1 MTQPQPQP
9 GQPWPPQPG
18 QTAQQAQPTGAF
30 VPANGL
36 QMYYEVSGAGEPLVL
51 LHGGTASSASW
62 ADDVLI
68 FSQQFR
74 VFAVDLR
81 GHGRTVNPT
90 GELSYQVMAED
101 VLAFCV
107 ALALTQPF
115 FCGHSDG
122 GNVALDLAMRHAALP
137 RALVLSGVA
146 HGSAGDTSGGSAGP
160 AGYGALLKQYLG
172 PAGAAVPAPQDLRKI
187 EQGLPDLVNSLR
199 NLHDVWQQ
207 PDYWKTLVSQT
218 WQMWNTPLGYKTEDF
233 KFVTAPTLVLLG
245 DRDELLP
252 IEEAVSLYHALPTAE
267 LAILPNTG
275 HAFTP
280 YMRSM
285 AFDFLRRQRDGVP
298 G

>member
-1 MTQPQPQP
+1 MQPPPQP
-9 GQPWPPQPG
+9 GPPWPPQP
-18 QTAQQAQPTGAF
+18 AKQAQPAGAF
-30 VPANGL
+30 VQANGL

-81 GHGRTVNPT
+81 GHGRTVNPV
-90 GELSYQVMAED
+90 GELSYRAMAED
-101 VLAFCV
+101 ILAFCG
-107 ALALTQPF
+107 ALGLTQPF

-122 GNVALDLAMRHAALP
+122 GNVALELAMRHAALP

-146 HGSAGDTSGGSAGP
+146 HGSATDASGGYA
-160 AGYGALLKQYLG
+160 ALLKQYIG
-172 PAGAAVPAPQDLRKI
+172 PAGAGIPAPQDLRKI
-187 EQGLPDLVNSLR
+187 EQGLPELVNSLR
-199 NLHDVWQQ
+199 NLHDVWQR

-218 WQMWNTPLGYKTEDF
+218 WQMWNTPLGYKPEDF

-252 IEEAVSLYHALPTAE
+252 IEEAISLYRALPTAE
-267 LAILPNTG
+267 LGILPNTG
-275 HAFTP
+275 HGFTP

-285 AFDFLRRQRDGVP
+285 AFDFLRRQRDGVAT
-298 G
+298 